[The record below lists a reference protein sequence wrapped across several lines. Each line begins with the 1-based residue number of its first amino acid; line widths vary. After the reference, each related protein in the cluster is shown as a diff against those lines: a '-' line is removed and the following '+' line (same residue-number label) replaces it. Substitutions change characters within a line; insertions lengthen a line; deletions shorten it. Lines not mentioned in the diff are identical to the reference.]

1 MEGSLNIFN
10 HQTNIDIENRV
21 LVYGLRDLAGDLS
34 GMAMLI
40 MLENIKQRIIK
51 NAKKGRATWLYV
63 DEFHVLLGKPF
74 SRDYLIALWKQVR
87 KLGGLLYR
95 NHAECYRGIKRS
107 DDFHACFK

>member
-51 NAKKGRATWLYV
+51 MRKRACNV
-63 DEFHVLLGKPF
+63 AVCG
-74 SRDYLIALWKQVR
+74 
-87 KLGGLLYR
+87 
-95 NHAECYRGIKRS
+95 
-107 DDFHACFK
+107 